1 MVIITPSPS
10 STPKT
15 SFDFTKNSNNHS
27 RSVPIPSFSS
37 SPSSAYLRSKEEA
50 VVTTK
55 KLMVSCKALNMNIN
69 PEEDQ
74 ELGDKAKKVKKAPED
89 PEIGVFGAEKY
100 FNGDMD
106 SDQSSS
112 VLSLTNTEVERFV
125 VDSKQSE
132 KKSTGTPSVRSES
145 SWNSQSILL
154 QNKLVNTSNSSL
166 DEKKPNNGQ
175 TQKVNNNKKSFL
187 SNLGCKCVCS
197 DGKSIDVDDKISV
210 KIQKQDEL
218 VQRKSPEVFG
228 SPINIEKRVFVQKKL
243 TVPQWE
249 SRIEEEDTKSDS
261 SSDLF
266 EIENLTGKPKPCLGR
281 QGSDPASPTCY
292 APSEVSIEWSI
303 VTASAADFS
312 VMSECATSPVRRN
325 RSSQIPKNPT
335 NTYIDKNAPQRQ
347 KSSSSGR
354 GGFLSCKSHKSVM
367 ASSDSDR
374 RSSMNKTSSSYVPRF
389 PMETTSKHKSFET
402 RRRIS
407 NSSIAHTPS
416 SLLYSQY

>member
-1 MVIITPSPS
+1 MVILTP
-10 STPKT
+10 STPKI
-15 SFDFTKNSNNHS
+15 SFDFTKNNNNPCPNVH
-27 RSVPIPSFSS
+27 VPVPSS
-37 SPSSAYLRSKEEA
+37 SASSSYLRNKEEA
-50 VVTTK
+50 IVTTK
-55 KLMVSCKALNMNIN
+55 RLMEFN
-69 PEEDQ
+69 PKEDQ
-74 ELGDKAKKVKKAPED
+74 ELGDKKNKVKKAPED

-145 SWNSQSILL
+145 SWNSQTILL
-154 QNKLVNTSNSSL
+154 QNKLVNTVNSSL
-166 DEKKPNNGQ
+166 EEKKHNNVQ
-175 TQKVNNNKKSFL
+175 NQKVNNNKKSFL

-197 DGKSIDVDDKISV
+197 DGKSVDVDDKISV

-266 EIENLTGKPKPCLGR
+266 EIENLKGKPKTFLTR

-325 RSSQIPKNPT
+325 RSSQIPKNPI
-335 NTYIDKNAPQRQ
+335 NTCVDKNAPQRQ
-347 KSSSSGR
+347 KSSSRGR
-354 GGFLSCKSHKSVM
+354 GGFLSCKGHKSVM
-367 ASSDSDR
+367 VSSDSDR
-374 RSSMNKTSSSYVPRF
+374 RSSMNKTSMSYVPRF
-389 PMETTSKHKSFET
+389 PMETTKPKSFET

-416 SLLYSQY
+416 SSLYSQY